1 MEDAKLEL
9 LAFHLLFAAYP
20 GQAALALKRFG
31 SVSAALRAGPAAA
44 LEAGLPEFVC
54 KSLRDGGILE
64 RAASEL
70 EKIRKNGYHLLSF
83 EDEAYPEYLKEI
95 TGPPAL
101 LYVAGRPEALAQP
114 AVALVGSR
122 RPSPYGLAV
131 AEKLATELAGR
142 GCVIVSG
149 LALGIDAAAHW
160 GALRRGGVTVAVLGS
175 GLDVPYPRANR
186 SLYGKIAEKGAVVS
200 EFPLGT
206 RPHAL
211 NFPVRNRLISGLS
224 LGVVVVEAAGRSG
237 ALITAKFALEQD
249 REVMAVPGSVTN
261 ELSRGPH
268 GLIKDG
274 ARLVEG
280 WEDVAEGL
288 PSPWKEKLLAQK
300 DANVDNNQVFL
311 TAEGRKLL
319 ELVPADGTAAVDEL
333 AERADLSLPKLL
345 SLLLELELQGAVV
358 QRPGKMFQRRL

>member
-1 MEDAKLEL
+1 MEDTKLEP
-9 LAFHLLFAAYP
+9 LAFHLLFAAHP
-20 GQAALALKRFG
+20 GQADRALKRFG
-31 SVSAALRAGPAAA
+31 SVSAALRADPAAA
-44 LEAGLPEFVC
+44 REAGLPEVVC
-54 KSLRDGGILE
+54 KALRDGKIYE
-64 RAASEL
+64 RAAAEL
-70 EKIRKNGYHLLSF
+70 EKIRKNRYHLLSF

-114 AVALVGSR
+114 AVAIVGSR
-122 RPSPYGLAV
+122 RPSPYGLAA
-131 AEKLATELAGR
+131 AEKFAAELARR
-142 GCVIVSG
+142 GCAVVSG

-160 GALRRGGVTVAVLGS
+160 GALQRGGATVAVLGS
-175 GLDVPYPRANR
+175 GLDVPYPRENR
-186 SLYGKIAEKGAVVS
+186 GLYGKIIETGAVVS

-237 ALITAKFALEQD
+237 SLITAKFALEQD
-249 REVMAVPGSVTN
+249 REVMAVPGSVTS

-274 ARLVEG
+274 ARLVES

-288 PSPWKEKLLAQK
+288 PSPWKEKLLARK
-300 DANVDNNQVFL
+300 DANVENNQDFL

-319 ELVPADGTAAVDEL
+319 DLVPADGTTAVDEL
-333 AERADLSLPKLL
+333 AERAGLSLPVLL